1 MALTAAM
8 GALVGT
14 DAGASGG
21 LAWVGT
27 GLAGLVLIGGL
38 VAGASTPLHGAVA
51 LLAAT
56 FLLRHDARLL
66 LAPLYG
72 LGLLLIED
80 LGMRSIELTAV
91 ERVAPGLLG
100 ARVAAVLAVGALG
113 ACSAAAAA
121 IAVTVGPERSVVLTA
136 VGVVAALATFGA
148 ITHYARRISVSALFG
163 TSAANSGQR
172 SDSEAR

>member
-1 MALTAAM
+1 MALTATM

-14 DAGASGG
+14 DAGTWDG

-27 GLAGLVLIGGL
+27 GLAGLVLIVGL
-38 VAGASTPLHGAVA
+38 AAGASTPLHTAVA

-72 LGLLLIED
+72 LGLLLVED
-80 LGMRSIELTAV
+80 LGIRSIELTEV
-91 ERVAPGLLG
+91 DRVAPGVLA
-100 ARVAAVLAVGALG
+100 ARLAAVFAVGALG

-121 IAVTVGPERSVVLTA
+121 IAVAIGPGRSVILTA
-136 VGVVAALATFGA
+136 FGVVAVLATFGA
-148 ITHYARRISVSALFG
+148 IMLLVRHRASG
-163 TSAANSGQR
+163 TQR
-172 SDSEAR
+172 G